1 MPPTVECT
9 ALLEFPVL
17 HIKSADPVLC
27 DEQGQQLYTI
37 STSGLFNSKT
47 TVTKHD
53 QRRGDN
59 IIGVITWRTYRDT
72 TMWLEAT
79 GSEVAAKSLLQS
91 KLFSSSRTFT
101 APDGKAYV
109 WNLRK
114 TNCALKVQGT
124 NLQLVKYHRRNVG
137 IMSPSH
143 PPYLEISP
151 SVYHILD
158 LVLVT
163 FIYVERISKRRE
175 AGARAAG

>member
-1 MPPTVECT
+1 MRLTFST
-9 ALLEFPVL
+9 NNYLN
-17 HIKSADPVLC
+17 SVLC

-91 KLFSSSRTFT
+91 KLFSSSRTFN

-114 TNCALKVQGT
+114 TIRLLDELKVQGT
-124 NLQLVKYHRRNVG
+124 SLQLVKYHRRNVG